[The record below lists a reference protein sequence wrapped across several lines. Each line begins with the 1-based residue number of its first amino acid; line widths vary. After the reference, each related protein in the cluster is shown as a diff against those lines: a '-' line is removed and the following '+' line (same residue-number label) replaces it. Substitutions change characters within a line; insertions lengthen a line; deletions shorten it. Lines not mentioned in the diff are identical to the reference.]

1 MQFIKKALR
10 RVAVYLY
17 MVPLRILCRLQSTAT
32 TQGKPKALQPT
43 MTPGQGVVIFN
54 GKVHI
59 GYFPS
64 PYFFNRYAHI
74 ESRNKEA
81 VIEIGNGTWIN
92 NNFVAI
98 AEHSNIKIGNRVLI
112 GPNVIITDSDFHGL
126 KIEDRSLSKPCEA
139 KSVSIGDDVFIGSN
153 VTILKGVTIGR
164 GSVIGSNSVIT
175 KDIPCN
181 VIAAGSPARIIRPL

>member
-1 MQFIKKALR
+1 ML
-10 RVAVYLY
+10 
-17 MVPLRILCRLQSTAT
+17 PLRILCRLHSTAT
-32 TQGKPKALQPT
+32 NQGKPRALQPT
-43 MTPGQGVVIFN
+43 MTPGQGLVIFN

-74 ESRNKEA
+74 EARNKEA
-81 VIEIGNGTWIN
+81 IIEIGNGTWIN

-98 AEHSNIKIGNRVLI
+98 ADHTNIKIGNRVLI
-112 GPNVIITDSDFHGL
+112 GPNVSITDSDFHGL
-126 KIEDRSLSKPCEA
+126 KLEERSLNRPCEA
-139 KSVSIGDDVFIGSN
+139 KPVSIEDDVFIGSN

-175 KDIPCN
+175 KDIRCN
-181 VIAAGSPARIIRPL
+181 VIAAGNPARIIRSL